1 MQTPLQFCP
10 RCKKDVAFVAAA
22 GARTCPECGFQY
34 AVSERPNPGSF
45 PDRPDR
51 AGNPW
56 LQFLTIA
63 GIVVLALL
71 GAGALLLGILFVG
84 CALAFRG

>member
-34 AVSERPNPGSF
+34 TVSEPPVLGSL
-45 PDRPDR
+45 PDYPDR
-51 AGNPW
+51 AVNPL
-56 LQFLTIA
+56 LQFVKIA

-71 GAGALLLGILFVG
+71 GAGTLLLGVLFVG
-84 CALAFRG
+84 CALAVRR